1 MGLKNYAKKPQGS
14 KADSNKPVTVYIGAE
29 VTLSALQDLAS
40 IACTDGSKFLELAD
54 YRTENAKSKLS
65 GTAIF
70 KDILGNLLALQVELA
85 PEQIALILN
94 SIKD

>member
-1 MGLKNYAKKPQGS
+1 MALNNFAKKPQDA
-14 KADSNKPVTVYIGAE
+14 KAVTNKPITVYIGAE

-70 KDILGNLLALQVELA
+70 KDILGNLLAIQAELA
-85 PEQIALILN
+85 PEKIALILN